1 MISRQ
6 GPSVNAALCMTS
18 VSLQDDARFDRTER
32 VLYIT
37 LYLWQ
42 GIQNLIAASVVWARC
57 AEVFGASTRV
67 FGVLAA
73 SATTGQL
80 AGTMVVQALST
91 LQSGPMTASATVPF
105 CVNCDQSACTETP
118 LDSLPRLRL
127 LRAISSLLM
136 YGVGMRRVPC
146 FVHVQAC
153 RLFIC

>member
-1 MISRQ
+1 
-6 GPSVNAALCMTS
+6 MTS
-18 VSLQDDARFDRTER
+18 VSLQDDAKFDRTQR

-91 LQSGPMTASATVPF
+91 LQSGPMSASATVPF
-105 CVNCDQSACTETP
+105 CMNCD
-118 LDSLPRLRL
+118 
-127 LRAISSLLM
+127 
-136 YGVGMRRVPC
+136 
-146 FVHVQAC
+146 
-153 RLFIC
+153 